1 MGEHKMG
8 LKNLSRPSRMNEN
21 APEMSVEA
29 AAQAFIADAP
39 VGANPEPKRRR
50 KKTSSTFV
58 RTTFSLSKDVNRQ
71 IDKISLTPR
80 NFRATRSDVIRAGIV
95 ALQNLDKAELLE
107 LLERASRAEP
117 IEELTQEE

>member
-1 MGEHKMG
+1 M
-8 LKNLSRPSRMNEN
+8 
-21 APEMSVEA
+21 
-29 AAQAFIADAP
+29 
-39 VGANPEPKRRR
+39 
-50 KKTSSTFV
+50 
-58 RTTFSLSKDVNRQ
+58 NRQ

>member
-1 MGEHKMG
+1 MG
-8 LKNLSRPSRMNEN
+8 LKNLSRLSRMNEN
-21 APEMSVEA
+21 APERSVEA

-39 VGANPEPKRRR
+39 VGTNPEPKRRR
-50 KKTSSTFV
+50 KKASPTFV

-80 NFRATRSDVIRAGIV
+80 NFRATRSDVIRAGIA

>member
-1 MGEHKMG
+1 MG
-8 LKNLSRPSRMNEN
+8 LKNLSRPSRVTEN
-21 APEMSVEA
+21 TPEMNVEA

-39 VGANPEPKRRR
+39 VGTNPEPKRRR

-80 NFRATRSDVIRAGIV
+80 NFRATRSDVIRAGIA
-95 ALQNLDKAELLE
+95 ALQNLDRAELLE
-107 LLERASRAEP
+107 LLERASKAEP
-117 IEELTQEE
+117 IDEITQDE

>member
-1 MGEHKMG
+1 MG